1 MTGLVLKAAPVQ
13 MNRGR
18 WSTAIVFLSIVLV
31 VLALPPAVY
40 AWLSYVKFE
49 LFRPTYYV
57 PHEALLQ
64 TLRRG
69 SLHDIWDAS
78 LVVVNMTSGLL
89 LSNLYALTVGQ
100 LVLSLLL
107 GVAIA
112 LNLSALFAV
121 RRVCSTSPQAGRAT
135 GAAGT
140 SLVATVAASSSGIFG
155 CCGGA
160 TAGGVLTL
168 AGASS
173 TTAIQIGQWSP
184 YIQVL
189 LIALCVLNYLRL
201 HGRRDRP
208 SRLY

>member
-13 MNRGR
+13 MNRWR
-18 WSTAIVFLSIVLV
+18 WSTAIVFLSILLV

-40 AWLSYVKFE
+40 AWLSYVNFG

-64 TLRRG
+64 TVRTG
-69 SLHDIWDAS
+69 SLQSIWNAS

-89 LSNLYALTVGQ
+89 LSNLYTLTVGQ
-100 LVLSLLL
+100 LVLSSLL
-107 GVAIA
+107 GIAIA
-112 LNLSALFAV
+112 LNLSALLV
-121 RRVCSTSPQAGRAT
+121 RHRACSTRPRAGQAA

-140 SLVATVAASSSGIFG
+140 SLVATVAASSTGIFG

-168 AGASS
+168 AGVGS

-189 LIALCVLNYLRL
+189 LIALFVLNYLRL